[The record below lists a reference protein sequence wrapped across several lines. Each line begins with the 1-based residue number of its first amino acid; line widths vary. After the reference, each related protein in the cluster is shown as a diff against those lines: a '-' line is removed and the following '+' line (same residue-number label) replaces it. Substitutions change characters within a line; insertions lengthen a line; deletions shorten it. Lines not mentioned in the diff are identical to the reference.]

1 MKYLSSL
8 AARLDKKKMA
18 IAAASQSK
26 NPFSLMQLTDVITL
40 RECTQRRRL
49 DAATGIAFPGEDNR
63 VAPR

>member
-1 MKYLSSL
+1 
-8 AARLDKKKMA
+8 MA